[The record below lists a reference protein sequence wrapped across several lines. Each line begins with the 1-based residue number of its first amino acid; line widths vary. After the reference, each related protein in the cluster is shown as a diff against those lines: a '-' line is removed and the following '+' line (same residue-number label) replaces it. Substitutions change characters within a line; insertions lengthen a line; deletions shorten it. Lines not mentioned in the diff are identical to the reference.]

1 MHALLKMLWL
11 GVEKMPLSVAVTHH
25 LEFFFQ
31 AKGDF
36 YRAEGE
42 KVEARVG
49 KSLQE
54 K

>member
-1 MHALLKMLWL
+1 MLLF
-11 GVEKMPLSVAVTHH
+11 VAVTHH
-25 LEFFFQ
+25 FFQ

-42 KVEARVG
+42 KVEARLG

-54 K
+54 KY